1 MIPVNTPTAI
11 AEACLNF
18 NTTTAIVTQEHP
30 NSNSTHPSQAD
41 LPQERAQPVVIRE
54 PAARETIQRSAA
66 FLISSTCDVACSFS

>member
-30 NSNSTHPSQAD
+30 QQQLHPPVAGD

>member
-11 AEACLNF
+11 AEAWLNF

-30 NSNSTHPSQAD
+30 QQQLHPPVAGD

-66 FLISSTCDVACSFS
+66 VLISSTCDVACSFS